1 MFETTRPAQNKRKSR
16 STSAASIE
24 VRPGSAVA
32 ASSSASVSSSGAI
45 PFFTCESAWE
55 SNPPR
60 RVLRPVNGF
69 EDRGHH
75 RMPRTLMCVCER
87 IRGRVYVE
95 GRGRD
100 QQEAHVTHGRGT
112 SRDKELVKERKAVA
126 SKEEEASA
134 RAGPLAQALVRDA
147 RGLQARQGRLLL
159 PRRAEVQEQVRDVR
173 LQRRGEPRRRKR

>member
-1 MFETTRPAQNKRKSR
+1 MIEFSALMSTISTMLMRPEIVSAPRTAALMAALVCVTTSKRRRSARSATAPPKSPG
-16 STSAASIE
+16 AS
-24 VRPGSAVA
+24 
-32 ASSSASVSSSGAI
+32 

-112 SRDKELVKERKAVA
+112 SRDKELVKERK
-126 SKEEEASA
+126 
-134 RAGPLAQALVRDA
+134 
-147 RGLQARQGRLLL
+147 
-159 PRRAEVQEQVRDVR
+159 
-173 LQRRGEPRRRKR
+173 